1 MFPLIWG
8 RFCWT
13 LNYWNLIGEYCF
25 FIVSLRGRPNNLV
38 EEFLSQ
44 LNFVDRKTVPT
55 NRDQVCSLSHKH
67 IEEFPY
73 QRPEKMTQSFFQ
85 EIFREPLLTTHR
97 KGFAFRAIFKAL
109 KGSGQVIPMLIAWRV
124 ELVRTS
130 SNQTVV
136 CKVLRIQISNGFSK
150 PSCFESAVVI
160 FCCRDL
166 CWV

>member
-1 MFPLIWG
+1 MFPLVWG

-25 FIVSLRGRPNNLV
+25 FIVSLGGRPNNLV

-55 NRDQVCSLSHKH
+55 NRDKFAHCHTNISRSFLTSGQKKWYS
-67 IEEFPY
+67 I
-73 QRPEKMTQSFFQ
+73 QNQSFFQ

-150 PSCFESAVVI
+150 PSAVVI
-160 FCCRDL
+160 FCCCDL